1 MPADPRFNKLATQS
15 LFTEHLWVEIS
26 KVQPMRWAKSDV
38 DLFVRQFIR
47 NLSGLV
53 AVGYVMEFPGFGVFR
68 VVSTNAAR
76 RGIPKKI
83 GVSRVIPPRCK
94 VIFCPSKKLKKA
106 VLPLKPEYFPR
117 GKTRAERAEK
127 IPKRRRNADPT

>member
-15 LFTEHLWVEIS
+15 LFTEHLWVEVS
-26 KVQPMRWAKSDV
+26 KKQPMRWAKSDV
-38 DLFVRQFIR
+38 DLFVREFIR
-47 NLSGLV
+47 NLRGLV
-53 AVGYVMEFPGFGVFR
+53 AVGYVLKFPDFGVFR
-68 VVSTNAAR
+68 VVSTNAMR
-76 RGIPKKI
+76 RGIPKKR

-94 VIFCPSKKLKKA
+94 VIFIPAEKMKKA

-127 IPKRRRNADPT
+127 IPRRRNTDPT